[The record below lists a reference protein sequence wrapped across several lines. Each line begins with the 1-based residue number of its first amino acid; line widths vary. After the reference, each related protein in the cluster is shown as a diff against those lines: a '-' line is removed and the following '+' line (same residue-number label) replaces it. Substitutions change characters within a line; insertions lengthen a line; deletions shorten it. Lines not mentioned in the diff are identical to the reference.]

1 MLPGGNSVIQLQLIY
16 KLMKAQAMLKD
27 NVLFIEAKLPIYN
40 NQETDLFEVIPIP
53 LWTNGTKLIPK

>member
-1 MLPGGNSVIQLQLIY
+1 
-16 KLMKAQAMLKD
+16 MKAQAMLKD

-40 NQETDLFEVIPIP
+40 NQETDLVDVIPIP